1 MNKSIVFLIL
11 TIFISSGFVSYSNF
25 ADKEAEKKQK
35 FLEYLSYFEKVSL
48 PYKLDLQTIE
58 CFDFTNTKRKK
69 HTKISAKDDKFY
81 KVAQAFYAQLRKEH
95 SAPFFLGR
103 FSRMGRPIIEPMAR
117 FYPDDETVAVIY
129 KSSMQFANPIMTDY
143 YLSYYDLKG
152 NPVGRSKKNLSSA
165 SDQRIGFTNLH
176 HTQVFTIFPSGK
188 IETVF
193 YDNHWKAKVGSI
205 AIEKNELLG
214 FKKVKEINYQLDSRQ
229 GIQEIAQVNARP

>member
-11 TIFISSGFVSYSNF
+11 TFFFSTGFVNYSNKVK
-25 ADKEAEKKQK
+25 KEADRQQK
-35 FLEYLSYFEKVSL
+35 FLEFLSHFKKVSL
-48 PYKLDLQTIE
+48 PYKLDIQTIE
-58 CFDFTNTKRKK
+58 CFNFSDKAIKK
-69 HTKISAKDDKFY
+69 KTKITAAENKLSQ
-81 KVAQAFYAQLRKEH
+81 VAQE
-95 SAPFFLGR
+95 FLPSFRFGK
-103 FSRMGRPIIEPMAR
+103 FSRMGRPIIHPVAR
-117 FYPDDETVAVIY
+117 FFPDDETVAVIY
-129 KSSMQFANPIMTDY
+129 KFRMHYSHPLMNDY
-143 YLSYYDLKG
+143 MLAYFDLKG
-152 NPVGRSKKNLSSA
+152 NLLGKTKKKRVFIN
-165 SDQRIGFTNLH
+165 DQRIGFTNLH